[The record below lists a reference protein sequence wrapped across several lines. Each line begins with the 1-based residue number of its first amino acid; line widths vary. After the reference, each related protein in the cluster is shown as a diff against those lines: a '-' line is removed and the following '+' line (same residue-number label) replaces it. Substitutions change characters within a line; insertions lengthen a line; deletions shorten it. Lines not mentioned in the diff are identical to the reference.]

1 MLRRFLDYQL
11 SLAEPGKPLHFLH
24 PLIEAGDTFL
34 YEANAR
40 TTRGPHIRDAIDVKR
55 WMIIVVIALL
65 PCFLW
70 SIWNTGIQSLV
81 YSSGNYQL
89 MDEWM
94 AAGTSMDAYIAF
106 IKKDNRWLSAITEGA
121 YLFLPVM
128 LISYAVGGFW
138 EALFAILR
146 RHPITEGF
154 LVTGILYAMILPPTI
169 PWWMT
174 AVGVSVGIIFSKEVF
189 GGSGMNIVNPAL
201 ACRAFLFFGFP
212 GRMSGNVWVG
222 GDLPTVR
229 QSLLK
234 MNTDAGRTSLDGYT
248 QATKLTQFNI
258 PPEIKKI
265 HVDAIATNDMGSAVP
280 TFEKI
285 QEKFTVWNNAG
296 HHEATLGQLSQEQ
309 MQQFVTTPLN
319 EGGLGLS
326 AGFYE
331 DAYRFSSLNFGLG
344 NDSFWNFF
352 LGNKLGCFGETS
364 VLAIL
369 LGAMFLIWT
378 GVGSWRVM
386 VAVITGV
393 LLTATAFEFGSY
405 LSEDYGA
412 WNSAQMGFPAY
423 KHLLLGGL
431 AFGLVF
437 MATDPV
443 SHPSMNSAKWV
454 FGLFVGLI
462 VVVIRVL
469 NPAYPEGVMLA
480 ILMGNVFA
488 PLFDYYAAKIYR
500 TRRAPRVAT
509 A

>member
-11 SLAEPGKPLHFLH
+11 SLAEPGRPLNFLH

-34 YEANAR
+34 YEADEK
-40 TTRGPHIRDAIDVKR
+40 THRGPHIRDAIDIKR

-70 SIWNTGIQSLV
+70 SMWNTGIQSIV
-81 YSSGNYQL
+81 YSSGDYKL
-89 MDEWM
+89 MDEWI
-94 AAGTSMDAYIAF
+94 AASTSLDAYMAF
-106 IKKDNRWLSAITEGA
+106 IQKDNRWLSAISEGA
-121 YLFLPVM
+121 YLFLPIM

-138 EALFAILR
+138 EALFALVR

-174 AVGVSVGIIFSKEVF
+174 AVGVSLGVIFSKEVF

-222 GDLPTVR
+222 GDPKTVR
-229 QSLLK
+229 ESLLK
-234 MNTDAGRTSLDGYT
+234 MNADSGRSSLDGYT
-248 QATKLTQFNI
+248 QATPLANFNI

-265 HVDAIATNDMGSAVP
+265 HVDAIATNDLGTSVSSIS
-280 TFEKI
+280 TI
-285 QEKFTVWNNAG
+285 QEKFSAWNTAG
-296 HHEATLGQLSQEQ
+296 NFNATLGELTPDQ

-326 AGFYE
+326 LGFYE
-331 DAYRFSSLNFGLG
+331 DAYRFASLNYGFGT
-344 NDSFWNFF
+344 NTDWNFF

-364 VLAIL
+364 VIAII
-369 LGAMFLIWT
+369 LGALFLIWT

-386 VAVITGV
+386 AAVILGV
-393 LLTATAFEFGSY
+393 LLTATAFEYGAY
-405 LSEDYGA
+405 LSTDSGA
-412 WNSAQMGFPAY
+412 WLPAQLSFPAY

-443 SHPSMNSAKWV
+443 SHPAMDSGKWI

-462 VVVIRVL
+462 VIVIRVL
-469 NPAYPEGVMLA
+469 NPAYPEGMMLA
-480 ILMGNVFA
+480 ILMANVFA
-488 PLFDYYAAKIYR
+488 PLIDYYSAKFYR
-500 TRRAPRVAT
+500 RRRAPRVA
-509 A
+509 AA